1 MIIGIEKVDDTKML
15 IDTDHKLA
23 DEVTLKNIVIL
34 ISCVIKEFDNFYPQM
49 FLEGALVAWKL
60 VGKWYKLERS
70 GKKVGEKLV
79 KEMWSC

>member
-34 ISCVIKEFDNFYPQM
+34 ISCVIKEVDNFYPQI
-49 FLEGALVAWKL
+49 FLEGALVA
-60 VGKWYKLERS
+60 
-70 GKKVGEKLV
+70 
-79 KEMWSC
+79 